1 MDSLNHLLTVQILA
15 VLVALAGEVTASE
28 PLVTV
33 AIVTFFVALAAMF
46 AQMTAALLAGLN
58 QSDGR
63 ALTY

>member
-1 MDSLNHLLTVQILA
+1 
-15 VLVALAGEVTASE
+15 
-28 PLVTV
+28 VTV